1 MNKVI
6 LLGNL
11 VEDPEVKSKRE
22 RSFTLFTVAVQDG
35 YGDKKTT
42 FFFDCVAG
50 GKTGENIA
58 KYFEKGKP
66 ICVEGKLYTR
76 KNDETGYFENKI
88 SIYSFSFI
96 NGGGD
101 GAKKKKGKKNSS
113 KKRDRDE
120 DDESGDDDD
129 DDSDIPF

>member
-11 VEDPEVKSKRE
+11 TEDPVIKSYQDN
-22 RSFTLFTVAVQDG
+22 SFTVFCVAVQDG
-35 YGDKKTT
+35 YGDKKKTY
-42 FFFDCVAG
+42 FIDCIAS

-66 ICVEGKLYTR
+66 ILVEGKLYTR
-76 KNDETGYFENKI
+76 KNDETGYKEIKI

-96 NGGGD
+96 NGGD
-101 GAKKKKGKKNSS
+101 SKKGKKTTTKS
-113 KKRDRDE
+113 KKDE
-120 DDESGDDDD
+120 EPVEEEY
-129 DDSDIPF
+129 PF

>member
-11 VEDPEVKSKRE
+11 TEDPEVKSYQDN
-22 RSFTLFTVAVQDG
+22 SFTVFCVAVQDG
-35 YGDKKTT
+35 YGDKKKTY
-42 FFFDCVAG
+42 FFDCIAS

-58 KYFEKGKP
+58 KFFEKGKP
-66 ICVEGKLYTR
+66 ILVEGKLYTR
-76 KNDETGYFENKI
+76 KNDETGFKENKI

-101 GAKKKKGKKNSS
+101 GKKKSS
-113 KKRDRDE
+113 KKTNKKTE
-120 DDESGDDDD
+120 EPEEEC
-129 DDSDIPF
+129 PF